1 MSNYLW
7 DKNTNSIYS
16 VSSKMSSSDALELI
30 ASVVLGF
37 SRDHYMYNSSMSSEH
52 TYALI
57 ARDILQ
63 EFGTLTEEL
72 TALKESTT
80 LRLLE
85 KEK

>member
-7 DKNTNSIYS
+7 DKNTNLIYS
-16 VSSKMSSSDALELI
+16 VSCKMSSSDALELI

-37 SRDHYMYNSSMSSEH
+37 SRDQYMYDSSMSSEH
-52 TYALI
+52 TYALM
-57 ARDILQ
+57 ARDILR
-63 EFGTLTEEL
+63 EFGTLKEEL
-72 TALKESTT
+72 TSLKETTT